1 MAIIFLSHVGITGS
15 HGFGSKHSDLKHMS
29 QVDESAIKRTVAFLE
44 MHRHESD
51 ETKIPNPILDEEI
64 AFRNSYRTDPKGKHR
79 TL

>member
-1 MAIIFLSHVGITGS
+1 
-15 HGFGSKHSDLKHMS
+15 MS